1 MTQDIPDPLDSETTD
16 ATVCL
21 RVMVTT
27 DVHGHIL
34 PFDYFTQLPDQPCGL
49 ARIAT
54 LVRQARDEA
63 GAENCIL
70 LDNGDFLQ
78 GTALSDLTAQPGQGW
93 RGRHPVLRAMNLMGY
108 DAGTLGN
115 HEFNFGL
122 DWLQEALQ
130 QATFPLT
137 CANAVTKP
145 GARPDEDETFL
156 PPYVILTRDLR
167 DRAGALRRVRIGV
180 LGLTP
185 PQITKW
191 DHAHL
196 SGRLQARDMLETARA
211 WIPVI
216 RAAGADVIIALAH
229 SGIED
234 GPERPMMENAA
245 RALSRIPGI
254 DVICAGHS
262 HRIFPGPDHRNTPGA
277 DIERSTLHG
286 TPCLKPG
293 FAGSHL
299 GQFDLELTR
308 VAGAWRIADYSAMLK
323 SAADAVP
330 SSTLIAALAR
340 AHAHTRRLTDQVLG
354 VTTAPL
360 HSYLALARNDPATQ
374 LINDAQR
381 TALEAALRDTPHGEL
396 PLLSAA
402 APFKTGG
409 RGGSGHYSDI
419 AAGPLRLGNIADLYG
434 FPNMLCGLLVTGA
447 DLRDWL
453 ERAAICFNQITP
465 GRVSQP
471 LFDPHVPGHHFDVID
486 GLSYRIDLAQPPR
499 YDLTGTLINPKAQ
512 RIRELRHAG
521 RLVRDQDRFIVATN
535 TYRAW
540 GGGPFQA
547 LAAQGAVHHGSR
559 PIRDLIAD
567 HVAGLGTLTPQA
579 RDTWHFA
586 DLPETWAEIATG
598 PGLRAHP
605 QEIAALGATDLGLI
619 DTGVLRLRVPLFSKE
634 ESTSLANPDPDDYVA
649 PREVG
654 AGRHL
659 ANPVRSGRK
668 QP

>member
-1 MTQDIPDPLDSETTD
+1 
-16 ATVCL
+16 
-21 RVMVTT
+21 MVTT
-27 DVHGHIL
+27 DVHAHIL
-34 PFDYFTQLPDQPCGL
+34 PFDYFTRHADQSCGL

-54 LVRQARDEA
+54 LVRQARAEA
-63 GAENCIL
+63 GDENCIL

-93 RGRHPVLRAMNLMGY
+93 RGHHPVLRAMNLMGY

-122 DWLQEALQ
+122 EWLQKTLR

-137 CANAVTKP
+137 CANAVTKR
-145 GARPDEDETFL
+145 GARPDTDETLL

-180 LGLTP
+180 IGLTP

-216 RAAGADVIIALAH
+216 RAAGADLIIALAH

-308 VAGAWRIADYSAMLK
+308 VAGVWRIADHSAMLK
-323 SAADAVP
+323 SAAAAVP
-330 SSTLIAALAR
+330 SPSLTRALAR

-381 TALEAALRDTPHGEL
+381 TALGAALRNTPHGHL
-396 PLLSAA
+396 PVLSAA

-409 RGGSGHYSDI
+409 RGGADHYADI
-419 AAGPLRLGNIADLYG
+419 ATGPLRLGNIADLYG
-434 FPNMLCGLLVTGA
+434 FPNALCGLLVTGA

-453 ERAAICFNQITP
+453 ERAAICFSHITP

-486 GLSYRIDLAQPPR
+486 GLSYRINLAQPPR
-499 YDLTGTLINPKAQ
+499 YDLTGTLINPEAR
-512 RIRELRHAG
+512 RIRDMRHAG
-521 RLVRDQDRFIVATN
+521 HPVSDEDRFIVATN
-535 TYRAW
+535 TYRAG
-540 GGGPFQA
+540 GGGPFPA
-547 LAAQGAVHHGSR
+547 LAEQHTVHQRTHAIAG
-559 PIRDLIAD
+559 LIAD
-567 HVAGLGTLTPQA
+567 QVAGPGTLTP
-579 RDTWHFA
+579 R
-586 DLPETWAEIATG
+586 G
-598 PGLRAHP
+598 
-605 QEIAALGATDLGLI
+605 
-619 DTGVLRLRVPLFSKE
+619 
-634 ESTSLANPDPDDYVA
+634 
-649 PREVG
+649 
-654 AGRHL
+654 
-659 ANPVRSGRK
+659 
-668 QP
+668 

>member
-1 MTQDIPDPLDSETTD
+1 MTQDIPDPLESETTD

-34 PFDYFTQLPDQPCGL
+34 PFDYFTRRPDQSCGL

-54 LVRQARDEA
+54 LVRAARAEA

-93 RGRHPVLRAMNLMGY
+93 RGHHPVLRAMNLMRY
-108 DAGTLGN
+108 DAATLGN

-122 DWLQEALQ
+122 DWLGETLE

-137 CANAVTKP
+137 CANAVTTP
-145 GARPDEDETFL
+145 GSRPDKDETFL
-156 PPYVILTRDLR
+156 PPYVVLSRNLR
-167 DRAGALRRVRIGV
+167 DGTGALQRVRLGV
-180 LGLTP
+180 LGLIP

-211 WIPVI
+211 WVPLI
-216 RAAGADVIIALAH
+216 RAAGADLIIALAH

-234 GPERPMMENAA
+234 GPERPMMENAS
-245 RALSRIPGI
+245 RALARIPGI
-254 DVICAGHS
+254 DMICAGHS
-262 HRIFPGPDHRNTPGA
+262 HRIFPGPDHLSTPGA
-277 DIERSTLHG
+277 DIERATLHG
-286 TPCLKPG
+286 TPCLNPG

-299 GQFDLELTR
+299 GQFDLQLTR
-308 VAGAWRIADYSAMLK
+308 AGGAWRIVDHHA
-323 SAADAVP
+323 
-330 SSTLIAALAR
+330 TLISATDAPPCPTLTKALAR

-360 HSYLALARNDPATQ
+360 HSYLALLRNDAATQ

-381 TALEAALRDTPHGEL
+381 TALDAALRDTPHGHL
-396 PLLSAA
+396 PVLSAA

-409 RGGSGHYSDI
+409 RGGADHYADI
-419 AAGPLRLGNIADLYG
+419 ATGPLRLGNIADLYG
-434 FPNMLCGLLVTGA
+434 FPNALCGLLVTGA

-453 ERAAICFNQITP
+453 ERAAICFSHITP

-486 GLSYRIDLAQPPR
+486 GLSYRINLAQPPR
-499 YDLTGTLINPKAQ
+499 YDLTGTLINPEAR
-512 RIRELRHAG
+512 RIRDLRHAG
-521 RLVRDQDRFIVATN
+521 HPVSDDDRFIVATN
-535 TYRAW
+535 TYRAG
-540 GGGPFQA
+540 GGGPFPA
-547 LAAQGAVHHGSR
+547 LAAQHTVHHGSR

-567 HVAGLGTLTPQA
+567 HVAGLGTLTPRA

-586 DLPETWAEIATG
+586 ALPETWAEITTG
-598 PGLRAHP
+598 PGLCAHP
-605 QEIAALGATDLGLI
+605 QEIAALGATDLGL
-619 DTGVLRLRVPLFSKE
+619 TNAGLLRLRVPLFSEVK
-634 ESTSLANPDPDDYVA
+634 STSLANPDPDDYVTS
-649 PREVG
+649 REVG

>member
-1 MTQDIPDPLDSETTD
+1 
-16 ATVCL
+16 
-21 RVMVTT
+21 MVTT

-54 LVRQARDEA
+54 LVHQARDEA

-93 RGRHPVLRAMNLMGY
+93 RGHHPVLRAMNLMGY

-122 DWLQEALQ
+122 DWLRETLQ

-145 GARPDEDETFL
+145 GPRPDEDETFL
-156 PPYVILTRDLR
+156 PPYVILPRDLR
-167 DRAGALRRVRIGV
+167 DRAGALHRVRIGV

-211 WIPVI
+211 WVPLI
-216 RAAGADVIIALAH
+216 RATGADLIIVLAH

-245 RALSRIPGI
+245 RALARISGI

-262 HRIFPGPDHRNTPGA
+262 HRIFPGPDHLTTPGA
-277 DIERSTLHG
+277 DIEQSTLHG
-286 TPCLKPG
+286 TPCLNPG

-299 GQFDLELTR
+299 GQFDLQLTR
-308 VAGAWRIADYSAMLK
+308 VAGAWRITDHIATLK
-323 SAADAVP
+323 SAADARP
-330 SSTLIAALAR
+330 CPTLTAALAR
-340 AHAHTRRLTDQVLG
+340 AHTHTRRLTDQVLG

-360 HSYLALARNDPATQ
+360 HSYLALLRNDPATQ

-381 TALEAALRDTPHGEL
+381 TALSAALRDTRHGDV

-409 RGGSGHYSDI
+409 RGGADHYADI

-434 FPNMLCGLLVTGA
+434 FPNVLCGLLVTGA
-447 DLRDWL
+447 DLHDWL

-465 GRVSQP
+465 GSVSHP
-471 LFDPHVPGHHFDVID
+471 LFDPQVPGHHFDVID
-486 GLSYRIDLAQPPR
+486 GLSYRIDVAQPPR
-499 YDLTGTLINPKAQ
+499 YDLTGALINPEAR
-512 RIRELRHAG
+512 RIRDLRHAG
-521 RLVRDQDRFIVATN
+521 RPVLDDDRFIVATN
-535 TYRAW
+535 IYRAG
-540 GGGPFQA
+540 GGGPFPA
-547 LAAQGAVHHGSR
+547 LAAQHTVHHGSR

-567 HVAGLGTLTPQA
+567 HVAGLDTLTPHA

-586 DLPETWAEIATG
+586 ALPETWAEIATG
-598 PGLRAHP
+598 PGLRAYS
-605 QEIAALGATDLGLI
+605 QEIAAIGATDLGLN
-619 DTGVLRLRVPLFSKE
+619 DGGLLRLRVPLFSQVK
-634 ESTSLANPDPDDYVA
+634 STSLANPDPDHYVT